1 MKQTNKKEKTIKQ
14 PPPPNKNPQSK
25 HKFTIKQASVN
36 NKCKAKDNKP
46 NQNLQNTDKKY
57 LFL

>member
-14 PPPPNKNPQSK
+14 PPPKKTESK

-46 NQNLQNTDKKY
+46 KQNLQNPDKKY